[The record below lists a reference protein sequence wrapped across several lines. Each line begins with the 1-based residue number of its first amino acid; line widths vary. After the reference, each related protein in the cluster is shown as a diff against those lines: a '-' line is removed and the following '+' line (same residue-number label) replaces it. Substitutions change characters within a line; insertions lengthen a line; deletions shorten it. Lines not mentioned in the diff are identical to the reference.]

1 MINRKRLSL
10 FFAIVLI
17 VSMIIPVSAV
27 SPSLSNFKKQ
37 TEYTGFS
44 DVPSLAWYAESVKTV
59 CEYGLMKG
67 TGNGKFNPNGYVT
80 MAESVALMSR
90 LHDIYNGGDG
100 AFEPSSP
107 WFITYDNYAA
117 AHGLDAFGFSGD
129 SDFWGNHPTRELF
142 INLVSQAIP
151 MSEFQIIN
159 DICTTEPTGDDF
171 VDRLMRLFNAGVITG
186 KSDGTGFD
194 GGSAITRAEV
204 ATVLTRM
211 IEPSLR
217 IKGRPIYIVN
227 TAKGV
232 IWADRMDHP
241 GDIASPTED
250 ILMWLND
257 DYSISAI
264 INGIK
269 YDVVLD
275 RDAAKQDP
283 AWDELYAKYGTS
295 STSTSTNPADQ
306 TTDTTT
312 PPANC
317 NYVIN
322 TNTGVFHYTWC
333 KYVGRMAEKNKRYYT
348 GTRDSIIS
356 LHYEPCKV
364 CCP

>member
-1 MINRKRLSL
+1 MKSGKISSL
-10 FFAIVLI
+10 FLAMILI
-17 VSMIIPVSAV
+17 FSMIVPASAA
-27 SPSLSNFKKQ
+27 SPGLSNFKKQ
-37 TEYTGFS
+37 AESTGFS
-44 DVPSLAWYAESVKTV
+44 DVPSSAWYAESVKTV

-80 MAESVALMSR
+80 IAESVALMSR
-90 LHDIYNGGDG
+90 LYDIYNGGSG
-100 AFEPSSP
+100 TFEQSSP
-107 WFITYDNYAA
+107 WFIAYDNYAA
-117 AHGLDAFGFSGD
+117 AHDLDAFGLPDNSEHWN
-129 SDFWGNHPTRELF
+129 SHPTRELF

-159 DICTTEPTGDDF
+159 DVCTTEPTGDDF
-171 VDRLMRLFNAGVITG
+171 TDRLMRLFNAGVITG

-217 IKGRPIYIVN
+217 KKGRPIYIVN

-241 GDIASPTED
+241 GDMASPTEG

-264 INGIK
+264 VNGIK

-275 RDAAKQDP
+275 RDAARQDP
-283 AWDELYAKYGTS
+283 EWDELYTKYGTS
-295 STSTSTNPADQ
+295 SPEDQ
-306 TTDTTT
+306 TTATTT

-317 NYVIN
+317 NYVVN

-333 KYVGRMAEKNKRYYT
+333 KYVGKMAEKNKWYYT
-348 GTRDSIIS
+348 GTRDSIIA